1 MTLKPKIH
9 RYKSKE
15 NLKKNKIKGQQ
26 NNISRMIRGRVE
38 REVMKTIK
46 QKGVPYNE
54 KMVDKMKRQKYE
66 EIINTF

>member
-1 MTLKPKIH
+1 
-9 RYKSKE
+9 
-15 NLKKNKIKGQQ
+15 
-26 NNISRMIRGRVE
+26 MIRGRVE
-38 REVMKTIK
+38 REVMRTIK